1 MATIFGTAN
10 NDSWTVVQAGNFTLD
25 GLAGVDTLNLG
36 TSKLSD
42 YVLAQQSDGS
52 ITVDSVSGASSVLHA
67 KLYNIEK
74 LLFNSGRSTV
84 DLTTYFGD
92 TLAPTLVSS
101 TPANG
106 ASKVATTA
114 NLVLTFSE
122 SIKFGSGSIQLQTG
136 AGELVETFTAA
147 SSGVTISG
155 TTLTINPAS
164 DLALGSGY
172 QLVIGAT
179 ALCDTAGNAYA
190 GVTASFT
197 TVAAN
202 HVASGSVTIS
212 GTAQTGQTLTAQNT
226 LADADGLG
234 AFSYQ
239 WLANGVAISGATG
252 NTLTLGTAQAGA
264 AISVQLSYTDGS
276 GYAERVASGATGL
289 VAGVYSG
296 TAAGDVL
303 ANSAGNDQIDG
314 GAGIDKVVYHG
325 NRADYTVVA
334 SGNGYTLTD
343 KTGAEGSDA
352 LSNIERLQFAD
363 TTLALDISGV
373 GGQAYRLYQA
383 AFNRTPDS
391 GGVGFWIY
399 QMDKG
404 MSLNEVAG
412 YFVTSKEF
420 TDMYGTNLS
429 NAAFIDKLYQNVLHR
444 SGDAGGVAFWLNYM
458 DNGGGTQAQV
468 LAYFGES
475 AENVSTLAGTIGQG
489 FTYTPYG

>member
-42 YVLAQQSDGS
+42 YVLAQLSDGS
-52 ITVDSVSGASSVLHA
+52 ITVDSVSGASSALHA

-74 LLFNSGRSTV
+74 LVFNSGRSTV

-92 TLAPTLVSS
+92 TQAPTLVSS

-122 SIKFGSGSIQLQTG
+122 SIKFGSGSIQLQTA
-136 AGELVETFTAA
+136 AGELVETFTAG
-147 SSGVTISG
+147 SSGATISG
-155 TTLTINPAS
+155 STLTINPAS

-172 QLVIGAT
+172 KLVISAN
-179 ALCDTAGNAYA
+179 ALSDAAGNAYA

-202 HVASGSVTIS
+202 HAASGSVTIS

-234 AFSYQ
+234 PFSYQ
-239 WLANGVAISGATG
+239 WLANGVAINGATG
-252 NTLTLGTAQAGA
+252 NTLTLGTPQAGA

-276 GYAERVASGATGL
+276 GYAEKVASAATGL

-296 TAAGDVL
+296 SAASDVL

-314 GAGIDKVVYHG
+314 GAGIDQVVYHG
-325 NRADYTVVA
+325 NRAGYTVTA
-334 SGNGYTLTD
+334 SGNGYTITD
-343 KTGAEGSDA
+343 KTGVEGVDT

-404 MSLNEVAG
+404 LSLNEVAG

-444 SGDAGGVAFWLNYM
+444 SGDTGGVAFWLNYM

-475 AENVSTLAGTIGQG
+475 AENVSTLAATIGQG